1 MPPTYR
7 YDHMHLRS
15 RDVKKTAEYYHQMF
29 DAKIVESIQSDGK
42 PRTDLDLNGLTIFIA
57 AVPPEAAVPPG
68 PTVPYVGLDHFGLRV
83 ENMDEA
89 VAELKRRGASFMME
103 PRTIRPGVRI
113 AFVQAP
119 ENVRIELLERSQRG

>member
-1 MPPTYR
+1 MPTTYR

-15 RDVKKTAEYYHQMF
+15 RDVKKTADYYHRVF
-29 DAKIVESIQSDGK
+29 DATILESIQSDGR

-57 AVPPEAAVPPG
+57 PVSPEAAIPSA
-68 PTVPYVGLDHFGLRV
+68 PTEPYVGLDHFGLRV

-89 VAELKRRGASFMME
+89 VAELKRRGARFTLE

-113 AFVQAP
+113 AFVEAP
-119 ENVRIELLERSQRG
+119 DNVRIELLERS

>member
-1 MPPTYR
+1 MGPAYR
-7 YDHMHLRS
+7 YDHMHVRS
-15 RDVKKTAEYYHQMF
+15 RDVRKTAEYYRDMF
-29 DAKIVESIQSDGK
+29 DAEIVESIQSDGK

-57 AVPPEAAVPPG
+57 AVPSEAATPPAPG
-68 PTVPYVGLDHFGLRV
+68 EPYVGLDHFGLRV

-89 VAELKRRGASFMME
+89 VAELKRRGATFTLE

-119 ENVRIELLERSQRG
+119 DNVRIELLERT